1 MNDILVEHNASPA
14 KLEVMGV
21 YDWPTWSKEPS
32 TFPWNYDKNET
43 CYLLD
48 GEAIVTPEGGEP
60 VTIQAGDLVVFPAG
74 MKCTWQILEPV
85 TKHYKVD

>member
-1 MNDILVEHNASPA
+1 MNDILVEHNPSPA

-32 TFPWNYDKNET
+32 TFPWSYDQSET

-48 GEAIVTPEGGEP
+48 GVAVVTPEGGEA
-60 VTIQAGDLVVFPAG
+60 VTIQAGDLVIFPAG
-74 MKCTWQILEPV
+74 MQCSWEIRETV
-85 TKHYKVD
+85 RKHYHLG

>member
-1 MNDILVEHNASPA
+1 MNDILVEHNPSPA

-32 TFPWNYDKNET
+32 TFPWSYEQSET

-48 GEAIVTPEGGEP
+48 GVAVVTPEGGEA
-60 VTIQAGDLVVFPAG
+60 VTIQAGDLVIFPAG
-74 MKCTWQILEPV
+74 MQCSWEIRETV
-85 TKHYKVD
+85 RKHYHFG